1 MSLAGKKIFVTG
13 GSRGIGLAIAIR
25 AAKDGAMI
33 AIAAKTNEPNPKLPG
48 TIHTAASEITA
59 AGGKALAIQCDL
71 RDENQISAA
80 VDQAAKEFG
89 GIDILINNAG
99 LMSDVSIT
107 KMSDELWDEAI
118 NLNLSVAFKLI
129 RACAPSMVSKK
140 WGRVINIS
148 SQVALTGSA
157 NHAHYATAKAGLLG
171 LTYSAAK
178 EYGASGVTVNAVLPG
193 RIETK
198 MIADRSVGRL
208 DEWLSQTPLNRLG
221 RPDEVAAMI
230 NFLASDASS
239 YITGAAINV
248 NGGLVMG

>member
-1 MSLAGKKIFVTG
+1 MKVALVTG
-13 GSRGIGLAIAIR
+13 GATGIG
-25 AAKDGAMI
+25 AATVA
-33 AIAAKTNEPNPKLPG
+33 
-48 TIHTAASEITA
+48 
-59 AGGKALAIQCDL
+59 ALAAEKITVALQYSSSQKEAKQIADQLNGKGFKVEIFQADL
-71 RDENQISAA
+71 SQKGSAENLVEQ
-80 VDQAAKEFG
+80 VKKNLGD
-89 GIDILINNAG
+89 IDILVNNAG
-99 LMSDVSIT
+99 VMSDASIIQ
-107 KMSDELWDEAI
+107 MSDQLWDEAI
-118 NLNLSVAFKLI
+118 NVNLTAAFKLI

-221 RPDEVAAMI
+221 RPDEVASMI

>member
-1 MSLAGKKIFVTG
+1 MALVTG
-13 GSRGIGLAIAIR
+13 GATGIG
-25 AAKDGAMI
+25 AATVA
-33 AIAAKTNEPNPKLPG
+33 
-48 TIHTAASEITA
+48 
-59 AGGKALAIQCDL
+59 ALAAEKITVALQYSSSQKEAKQIADQLNGKGFKVEIFQADL
-71 RDENQISAA
+71 SQKGAAENLVEQ
-80 VDQAAKEFG
+80 VKKNLGD
-89 GIDILINNAG
+89 IDILVNNAG
-99 LMSDVSIT
+99 VMSDASIIQ
-107 KMSDELWDEAI
+107 MSDQLWDEAI
-118 NLNLSVAFKLI
+118 NVNLTAAFKLI

-221 RPDEVAAMI
+221 RPDEVASMI

>member
-1 MSLAGKKIFVTG
+1 MRVALVSG
-13 GSRGIGLAIAIR
+13 GATGIG
-25 AAKDGAMI
+25 AATVA
-33 AIAAKTNEPNPKLPG
+33 
-48 TIHTAASEITA
+48 
-59 AGGKALAIQCDL
+59 ALAAEKITVALQYSSSQMQAKQIADQLNGKGFKVEIFQADL
-71 RDENQISAA
+71 SQKGAAENLVEQ
-80 VDQAAKEFG
+80 VKKNLGD
-89 GIDILINNAG
+89 IDILVNNAG
-99 LMSDVSIT
+99 VMSDASIIQ
-107 KMSDELWDEAI
+107 MSDQLWDEAI
-118 NLNLSVAFKLI
+118 NLNLTAAFKLI

-221 RPDEVAAMI
+221 RPDEVASMI

>member
-1 MSLAGKKIFVTG
+1 ITG
-13 GSRGIGLAIAIR
+13 ASGGIGLALTEIALN
-25 AAKDGAMI
+25 DGHEVV
-33 AIAAKTNEPNPKLPG
+33 AISRKPG
-48 TIHTAASEITA
+48 GLAQLQQNYPALTACT
-59 AGGKALAIQCDL
+59 CDL
-71 RDENQISAA
+71 AEFDQIKAA
-80 VDQAAKEFG
+80 VSFIKSHFSCV
-89 GIDILINNAG
+89 DILINNAG
-99 LMSDVSIT
+99 VMSDASIIQ
-107 KMSDELWDEAI
+107 MSDALWDEAI
-118 NLNLSVAFKLI
+118 NINLTAAFKLI

-198 MIADRSVGRL
+198 MIADRSIGRL

-221 RPDEVAAMI
+221 RPEEVASMI
-230 NFLASDASS
+230 NFLASEQAS
-239 YITGAAINV
+239 YVTGAAINV

>member
-1 MSLAGKKIFVTG
+1 MKVALVTG
-13 GSRGIGLAIAIR
+13 GATGIG
-25 AAKDGAMI
+25 AATVA
-33 AIAAKTNEPNPKLPG
+33 
-48 TIHTAASEITA
+48 
-59 AGGKALAIQCDL
+59 ALAAEKITVALQYSSSQKEAKQLAEQLNGKGFKVEIFQADL
-71 RDENQISAA
+71 SQKGAAENLVEQ
-80 VDQAAKEFG
+80 VKKNLGD
-89 GIDILINNAG
+89 IDILVNNAG
-99 LMSDVSIT
+99 VMSDASIIQ
-107 KMSDELWDEAI
+107 MSDDLWDEAI
-118 NLNLSVAFKLI
+118 NVNLTAAFKLI

-221 RPDEVAAMI
+221 RPDEVASMI

>member
-1 MSLAGKKIFVTG
+1 VKVALVTG
-13 GSRGIGLAIAIR
+13 GATGIG
-25 AAKDGAMI
+25 AATVA
-33 AIAAKTNEPNPKLPG
+33 
-48 TIHTAASEITA
+48 
-59 AGGKALAIQCDL
+59 ALAAEKITVALQYSSSQKEAKQIADQLNGKGFKVEIFQADL
-71 RDENQISAA
+71 SQKGAAENLVEQ
-80 VDQAAKEFG
+80 VKKNLGE
-89 GIDILINNAG
+89 IDILVNNAG
-99 LMSDVSIT
+99 VMSDASIIQ
-107 KMSDELWDEAI
+107 MSDQLWDEAI
-118 NLNLSVAFKLI
+118 NVNLTAAFKLI

-221 RPDEVAAMI
+221 RPDEVASMI

>member
-1 MSLAGKKIFVTG
+1 
-13 GSRGIGLAIAIR
+13 
-25 AAKDGAMI
+25 
-33 AIAAKTNEPNPKLPG
+33 
-48 TIHTAASEITA
+48 
-59 AGGKALAIQCDL
+59 
-71 RDENQISAA
+71 
-80 VDQAAKEFG
+80 
-89 GIDILINNAG
+89 
-99 LMSDVSIT
+99 MSDSSII
-107 KMSDELWDEAI
+107 KMSDDLWDEAI
-118 NLNLSVAFKLI
+118 NVNLTAAFKLI

-239 YITGAAINV
+239 YVTGAGINV

>member
-1 MSLAGKKIFVTG
+1 VKVALVTG
-13 GSRGIGLAIAIR
+13 GATGIG
-25 AAKDGAMI
+25 AA
-33 AIAAKTNEPNPKLPG
+33 TV
-48 TIHTAASEITA
+48 
-59 AGGKALAIQCDL
+59 KALAEEKISVALQYSSSQVEAKKLSDQLNAQGFKVEIFQADL
-71 RDENQISAA
+71 SQKGSAENLVTQ
-80 VDQAAKEFG
+80 VKQKLGD
-89 GIDILINNAG
+89 IDILVNNAG
-99 LMSDVSIT
+99 VMSDSSIV
-107 KMSDELWDEAI
+107 KMSDDLWDEAI
-118 NLNLSVAFKLI
+118 NVNLTAAFKLI

-221 RPDEVAAMI
+221 RADEVASMI

-239 YITGAAINV
+239 YITGASINV

>member
-1 MSLAGKKIFVTG
+1 MKVALVTG
-13 GSRGIGLAIAIR
+13 GATGIG
-25 AAKDGAMI
+25 AA
-33 AIAAKTNEPNPKLPG
+33 TV
-48 TIHTAASEITA
+48 
-59 AGGKALAIQCDL
+59 KALAEEKITVALQYSSSLNEAKQIADQLNDKGFKVEIFQADL
-71 RDENQISAA
+71 SQAGNAENLVAQ
-80 VDQAAKEFG
+80 VKQKLGD
-89 GIDILINNAG
+89 IDILINNAG
-99 LMSDVSIT
+99 VMSDASIIQ
-107 KMSDELWDEAI
+107 MSDALWDEAI
-118 NLNLSVAFKLI
+118 NINLTAAFKLI

-198 MIADRSVGRL
+198 MIADRSIGRL

-221 RPDEVAAMI
+221 RPEEVASMI
-230 NFLASDASS
+230 NFLASEQAS
-239 YITGAAINV
+239 YVTGAAINV

>member
-1 MSLAGKKIFVTG
+1 MKVALVTG
-13 GSRGIGLAIAIR
+13 GATGIG
-25 AAKDGAMI
+25 AATVA
-33 AIAAKTNEPNPKLPG
+33 
-48 TIHTAASEITA
+48 
-59 AGGKALAIQCDL
+59 ALAAEKITVALQYSSSQKEAKQIADQLNGKGFKVEIFQADL
-71 RDENQISAA
+71 SQKGAAENLVEQ
-80 VDQAAKEFG
+80 VKKNLGD
-89 GIDILINNAG
+89 IDILVNNAG
-99 LMSDVSIT
+99 VMSDASIIQ
-107 KMSDELWDEAI
+107 MSDQLWDEAI
-118 NLNLSVAFKLI
+118 NVNLTAAFKLI

-221 RPDEVAAMI
+221 RPDEVASMI
-230 NFLASDASS
+230 KFLASDASS

>member
-1 MSLAGKKIFVTG
+1 MKVALVTG
-13 GSRGIGLAIAIR
+13 GATGIG
-25 AAKDGAMI
+25 AA
-33 AIAAKTNEPNPKLPG
+33 TV
-48 TIHTAASEITA
+48 
-59 AGGKALAIQCDL
+59 KALAEEKITVALQYSSSEKEAKQIADQLNDKGFKVEIFQADL
-71 RDENQISAA
+71 SQTGNAENLVAQ
-80 VDQAAKEFG
+80 VKQKLGD
-89 GIDILINNAG
+89 IDILINNAG
-99 LMSDVSIT
+99 VMSDASIIQ
-107 KMSDELWDEAI
+107 MSDALWDEAI
-118 NLNLSVAFKLI
+118 NINLTAAFKLI

-198 MIADRSVGRL
+198 MIADRSIGRL

-221 RPDEVAAMI
+221 RPDEVASMI
-230 NFLASDASS
+230 NFLASEKAS
-239 YITGAAINV
+239 YVTGAAINV

>member
-1 MSLAGKKIFVTG
+1 MRVALVTG
-13 GSRGIGLAIAIR
+13 GATGIGAATVQVLAAEKNSVALQYSSSQEEAKQLAEQLNGQGFKVEIFQADLSKKG
-25 AAKDGAMI
+25 AAENL
-33 AIAAKTNEPNPKLPG
+33 AAQVKKNLG
-48 TIHTAASEITA
+48 
-59 AGGKALAIQCDL
+59 D
-71 RDENQISAA
+71 
-80 VDQAAKEFG
+80 
-89 GIDILINNAG
+89 IDILVNNAG
-99 LMSDVSIT
+99 VMSDSSIIQ
-107 KMSDELWDEAI
+107 MSDDFWDEAI
-118 NLNLSVAFKLI
+118 NVNLTAAFKLI

-178 EYGASGVTVNAVLPG
+178 EYGAFGVTVNAVLPG
-193 RIETK
+193 RIESK

-221 RPDEVAAMI
+221 RPDEVASMI
-230 NFLASDASS
+230 KYLASEAAS

>member
-1 MSLAGKKIFVTG
+1 MKVALVTG
-13 GSRGIGLAIAIR
+13 GATGIG
-25 AAKDGAMI
+25 AATVA
-33 AIAAKTNEPNPKLPG
+33 
-48 TIHTAASEITA
+48 
-59 AGGKALAIQCDL
+59 ALAAEKITVALQYSSSQKEAKQIADQLNGKGFKVEIFQADL
-71 RDENQISAA
+71 SQKGAAENLVEQ
-80 VDQAAKEFG
+80 VKKNLG
-89 GIDILINNAG
+89 GIDILVNNAG
-99 LMSDVSIT
+99 VMSDASIIQ
-107 KMSDELWDEAI
+107 MSDQLWDKAI
-118 NLNLSVAFKLI
+118 NVNLTAAFKLI

-221 RPDEVAAMI
+221 RPDEVASMI

>member
-1 MSLAGKKIFVTG
+1 MKVALVTG
-13 GSRGIGLAIAIR
+13 GATGIG
-25 AAKDGAMI
+25 AATVA
-33 AIAAKTNEPNPKLPG
+33 
-48 TIHTAASEITA
+48 
-59 AGGKALAIQCDL
+59 ALAAEKITVALQYSSSQKEAKQIADQLNGKGFKVEIFQADL
-71 RDENQISAA
+71 SQKGAAENLVEQ
-80 VDQAAKEFG
+80 VKKNLGD
-89 GIDILINNAG
+89 IDILVNNAG
-99 LMSDVSIT
+99 VMSDASIIQ
-107 KMSDELWDEAI
+107 MSDQLWDEAI
-118 NLNLSVAFKLI
+118 NVNLTAAFKLI

-221 RPDEVAAMI
+221 RPDEVASMI